1 MDALLPIVVGLVSGL
16 LSGLFG
22 IGGAVVTTPAIRMLL
37 GYPELIAVGTPLVV
51 IIPTAVAGAFVH
63 VRQGSAD
70 VRTGA
75 LVALA
80 GVPASVGGAAL
91 TRVVGGS
98 VVLMVTAVLIAY
110 MAVDMLV
117 LSVRGSRV
125 AAEGAGVEEADP
137 ALASDREPARDPR
150 PGLGRVVAIGL
161 ATGLYSGFL
170 GLGGGFIVVPAL
182 VRWLGF
188 PVKRAI
194 GTSLVA
200 VALLAVPG
208 AISHYVLGNIDLA
221 LAGSLILG
229 VVPGALAGARLVAV
243 ARERVLSTGFAVLLL
258 VTGAALGLT
267 EAGILG

>member
-1 MDALLPIVVGLVSGL
+1 M
-16 LSGLFG
+16 SGLFG

-37 GYPELIAVGTPLVV
+37 GYPQLIAVGTPLVV
-51 IIPTAVAGAFVH
+51 IIPTAMAGAFVH
-63 VRQGSAD
+63 VRQGSVD

-80 GVPASVGGAAL
+80 GLPASVGGAAL

-98 VVLMVTAVLIAY
+98 VVLIVTAVVIGY
-110 MAVDMLV
+110 MAIDMLV
-117 LSVRGSRV
+117 LSIRGSHV
-125 AAEGAGVEEADP
+125 ALEGGGIEEADP
-137 ALASDREPARDPR
+137 ALVGGRGVLRDPR
-150 PGLGRVVAIGL
+150 PGSGRVAVIGI

-182 VRWLGF
+182 IRWLGF

-208 AISHYVLGNIDLA
+208 AISHYLLGNVDLA
-221 LAGSLILG
+221 LAGALMLG
-229 VVPGALAGARLVAV
+229 VVPGALAGARLVSV
-243 ARERVLSTGFAVLLL
+243 SRERALSVGFAVLLL
-258 VTGAALGLT
+258 VTGVTLGLT